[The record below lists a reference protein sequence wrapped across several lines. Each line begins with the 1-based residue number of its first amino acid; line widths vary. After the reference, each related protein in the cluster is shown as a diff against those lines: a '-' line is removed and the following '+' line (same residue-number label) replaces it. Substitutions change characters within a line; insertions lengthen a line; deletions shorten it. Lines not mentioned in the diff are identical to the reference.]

1 MDFYY
6 VIILLF
12 NYTSVINL
20 KVWYIVKVSFI
31 EPTPELTKIV
41 KKYIII
47 ESLEAY
53 EKLWILPST
62 GKLIFFNSGIDL
74 FINKYHSDEEMSVLP
89 KEFSVTRKVDEII
102 QLSIGNADVKFPLF
116 GVELL
121 STACT
126 RLFSFDNRVV
136 TESHVL
142 LENCLNPTGVSFEN
156 LYEIDDID
164 EQVSYIEKGFL
175 SLKAKAYP
183 VESTF
188 TVIEN
193 IIEYILETLHKVNV
207 SDILEKFEYSRT
219 SLERDFK
226 KTTGYTAKEY
236 IQIMRFCD
244 IFKDLIVNGYDFM
257 TLEYKFFDQSHMN
270 KAFKKF
276 IDIPP
281 SKLQAFVKKNN
292 IEIYQLQ
299 KTYE

>member
-6 VIILLF
+6 VISLLF

-31 EPTPELTKIV
+31 EPTSELTKIV

-47 ESLEAY
+47 ESLEEY

-62 GKLIFFNSGIDL
+62 GKLILFNSGINI
-74 FINKYHSDEEMSVLP
+74 FINRYHSNEETSVLP

-102 QLSIGNADVKFPLF
+102 QLSVANAELKFPIF
-116 GVELL
+116 GVELF

-126 RLFSFDNRVV
+126 RLFSFDNRAV
-136 TESHVL
+136 TDGHVL
-142 LENCLNPTGVSFEN
+142 LESCLKPTGISFEK
-156 LYEIDDID
+156 LYEIDGID
-164 EQVSYIEKGFL
+164 EQISYIEKGFL
-175 SLKAKAYP
+175 SLKEKAYP
-183 VESTF
+183 VESTY

-193 IIEYILETLHKVNV
+193 IIEYILNTLHKVNV
-207 SDILEKFEYSRT
+207 SDILDKFEYSRT

-244 IFKDLIVNGYDFM
+244 IFKDLIVNGYDYM
-257 TLEYKFFDQSHMN
+257 KLEYKFFDQSHMN

-281 SKLQAFVKKNN
+281 SKLQAFVQENN